1 MISICLT
8 KFTED
13 PWSRIIMQGF
23 FKALKNFDSFC
34 TVEEIFGYP
43 KKKYDLIILIGIR
56 SIVKRNLDKS
66 KIIPFCE
73 KLIDMGDDAMDPR
86 RNYEDIY
93 LYFNPSSKKLY
104 DHYQYIPKFILE
116 EYLYPEPH
124 DENYLNVYVDHFKY
138 QNVSERDVSIIA
150 IKKIFNDIQNSKV
163 PLKVFYHTSKGI
175 EVNRLTPE
183 IPEIGTSQ
191 CASFIPF
198 EDIAYYY
205 RNTDVF
211 LPTHRETQGMV
222 AQEIAACGGITVLQ
236 DWMYPR
242 TTHSQFPAML
252 YKNTQEIDFLFIK
265 KVLKNYPKNEIIT
278 NTIKKCGFNNFQEK
292 LKIIIKKL
300 FKL

>member
-1 MISICLT
+1 MITICLT
-8 KFTED
+8 KFTKD
-13 PWSRIIMQGF
+13 PWSKIIMQGF
-23 FKALKNFDSFC
+23 VKALKNYDSFC
-34 TVEEIFGYP
+34 SVEEIYGYP

-66 KIIPFCE
+66 KIIPFCK

-116 EYLYPEPH
+116 EHLYPETR
-124 DENYLNVYVDHFKY
+124 DDDYLNVYVDHFKY
-138 QNVSERDVSIIA
+138 QNISERDISIIA

-175 EVNRLTPE
+175 EVNRLIPE
-183 IPEIGTSQ
+183 IPEIGISQ
-191 CASFIPF
+191 CSSFIPF

-211 LPTHRETQGMV
+211 FPTHRETQGMV

-236 DWMYPR
+236 DWMYPK
-242 TTHSQFPAML
+242 TTHDQFPAML
-252 YKNTQEIDFLFIK
+252 YKQNQKIDFVFIK
-265 KVLKNYPKNEIIT
+265 EVLKDYSKDQIRK
-278 NTIKKCGFNNFQEK
+278 NTIKKCGFNNFQK
-292 LKIIIKKL
+292 RLKVIIKKL
-300 FKL
+300 FE